1 MSAAVF
7 VMALLALEALT
18 ERNDF
23 PGVVCRPFLRF
34 GALGRLFGRFFYPG
48 WPSGTLFVAL
58 LGAVLSGFLSGFLAV
73 HCMLHGMELEAWA
86 MIGITLAILVFPA
99 ALIQLFVRKTDQRF
113 SVYAALFITSWVL
126 TFILS
131 ILYEVVSEGVLL
143 WIFSPIPMMLVPLTS
158 EHWRHNEEAVMIL
171 SWGLAGLYY
180 VIVFIGAGPWLRSI
194 GTMEKEELERLEQ
207 GNES

>member
-1 MSAAVF
+1 MLKSVF

-58 LGAVLSGFLSGFLAV
+58 LGAVLSGFLAV
-73 HCMLHGMELEAWA
+73 HGILHGMDLEAWA

-99 ALIQLFVRKTDQRF
+99 ALIQLFIRKTDQRF
-113 SVYAALFITSWVL
+113 SVYAALFITCWVL

-131 ILYEVVSEGVLL
+131 ILYEVVSEGLLL
-143 WIFSPIPMMLVPLTS
+143 WIFSPIPMMLVPLTA

-180 VIVFIGAGPWLRSI
+180 VIVLIGARPWLKAI
-194 GTMEKEELERLEQ
+194 GMMENEELERLEQ
-207 GNES
+207 GHES